1 MNPDMCRGFRPN
13 YINSPINR
21 QERRVQKAID
31 EIIKI
36 QDDGKGNEKTERILD
51 MLRELES
58 EFAGS
63 H

>member
-1 MNPDMCRGFRPN
+1 M
-13 YINSPINR
+13 NR

-36 QDDGKGNEKTERILD
+36 QDDGKGNEKTEHILD

>member
-1 MNPDMCRGFRPN
+1 M
-13 YINSPINR
+13 NR

-36 QDDGKGNEKTERILD
+36 QDDGKGNERTEQILD
-51 MLRELES
+51 MLRELEG